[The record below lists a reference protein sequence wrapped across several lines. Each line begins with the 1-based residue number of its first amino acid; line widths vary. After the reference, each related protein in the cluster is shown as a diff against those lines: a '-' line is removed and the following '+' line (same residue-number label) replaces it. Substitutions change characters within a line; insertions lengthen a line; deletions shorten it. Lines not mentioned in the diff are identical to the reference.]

1 LGSNFYPEILL
12 FFSYLESE
20 NNRKGEKK
28 EDYQAAD

>member
-12 FFSYLESE
+12 FLGYLESE
-20 NNRKGEKK
+20 NNRRGAKK